1 MATGTEQNTS
11 TKLINKLE
19 MVRNSIERV
28 ENLNSNAQEWL
39 EIITESQKLNER
51 V

>member
-1 MATGTEQNTS
+1 
-11 TKLINKLE
+11 
-19 MVRNSIERV
+19 MVRNSIDRV